1 MTLDKWEDSNFLR
14 VENKSVLVDGID
26 DLGKNALIYNGLI
39 PTENPQFS
47 CARPLNKEIRIPA
60 RFSASALYHYVNGVS
75 TPDTRFTNDEKS
87 VNGFYG
93 YIFSSSDIYNKS
105 EILSYVPRLYVQL
118 QKLSDFIADIGLNKH
133 FHEEPIFNTP
143 TVSYSY
149 GYKFN
154 RVTTI
159 PDDAYILKAYS
170 IYTNTTDGNS
180 QTLLCSYDYTPKT
193 NTMPALYD
201 TFIPCDILGYYA
213 GTAFIP
219 YMRSLLPQYYLG
231 NQATRFRYTAPLYA
245 GINGIIGF
253 GEISGAVNMASFS
266 GSEDFSKNPFMNT
279 IIANYYPDY
288 WATLTTAPTGE
299 GIYYIA
305 ADLSTWKQLFTA
317 SGMPWTDNIDDVI
330 KPDDDDL
337 NKPTTPGLPSN
348 PVIDDDGPGSNITDP
363 VDYPNLKYVPN
374 STVYDRYFLSP
385 NQISDI
391 KKFLFSN
398 TFIDNIKRLWTNP
411 AEYVISLVC
420 YPFDVVN
427 TGLGT
432 TNDVVSIGGVAS
444 DVVATALTDRGVP
457 YFYGGSVFVDNYY
470 NSYLDYEPYTS
481 IDIYI
486 PYIGVRPL
494 NVSQVVGHTLC
505 IGYYIDLN
513 TQQITALLGLDGK
526 NGNLGQ
532 VLTQYVGSIGVQAPL
547 SGTSAQDMIR
557 NIVTQTTGIITGIG
571 AIAGGVMGANPALL
585 ATGVSKTSN
594 EILGGGHTAPS
605 YYGSLSPVSGL
616 FTPQM
621 AYLIINR
628 PRQAIPTAYLSQQ
641 GFSSSFSGKVS
652 EFSGYLECTSVNL
665 SSANTMTEQEQQEIT
680 NLLIGGIY
688 I

>member
-1 MTLDKWEDSNFLR
+1 MTLDNWRDDFYTTIEDDSI
-14 VENKSVLVDGID
+14 LVDGLDI
-26 DLGKNALIYNGLI
+26 LGKSLIRYNGLV
-39 PTENPQFS
+39 
-47 CARPLNKEIRIPA
+47 PLNGSFLCFYPINKMVRVPA
-60 RFSASALYHYVNGVS
+60 RVGGIYHNNIGLANGGFSSNYYLVS
-75 TPDTRFTNDEKS
+75 
-87 VNGFYG
+87 NGFYG
-93 YIFSSSDIYNKS
+93 KIFSSSTIYNNTS
-105 EILSYVPRLYVQL
+105 ILPYMPRMYVQL
-118 QKLSDFIADIGLNKH
+118 QKLSEFISDIGLNNH
-133 FHEEPIFNTP
+133 YVVNPILNAP
-143 TVSYSY
+143 TASYSY
-149 GYKFN
+149 GYKY
-154 RVTTI
+154 RRLSAI
-159 PDDAYILKAYS
+159 PENLYVLKSYS
-170 IYTNTTDGNS
+170 IYTNKADGTS
-180 QTLLCSYDYTPKT
+180 QTQLANYTYTSRGYETPT
-193 NTMPALYD
+193 IID
-201 TFIPCDILGYYA
+201 TFIPCNSFGGYCDKGSTDIA
-213 GTAFIP
+213 
-219 YMRSLLPQYYLG
+219 YMRSLIPHYYVGGDSLAKYTFLP
-231 NQATRFRYTAPLYA
+231 PLYV
-245 GINGIIGF
+245 GMNGIAI
-253 GEISGAVNMASFS
+253 NMCSTIDKDSEFS
-266 GSEDFSKNPFMNT
+266 ANPFMNT
-279 IIANYYPDY
+279 GSAVYYKEY
-288 WATLTTAPTGE
+288 WATLTTAPTG
-299 GIYYIA
+299 GDLISYIA

-317 SGMPWTDNIDDVI
+317 SGMPWSDNIDDVI

-348 PVIDDDGPGSNITDP
+348 PIIDDDGPGSNKTDP
-363 VDYPNLKYVPN
+363 VDYPEPKYIPN

-385 NQISDI
+385 NQMPDI
-391 KKFLFSN
+391 KKFLFSD

-420 YPFDVVN
+420 YPFDVAN

-444 DVVATALTDRGVP
+444 GIVATALTDRGVP
-457 YFYGGSVFVDNYY
+457 YFYGGSVLVDNYY

-513 TQQITALLGLDGK
+513 TQQITALLGLDGQ

-557 NIVTQTTGIITGIG
+557 NIVAQTSGLITGIG

-585 ATGVSKTSN
+585 TSGVSKTSN

-628 PRQAIPTAYLSQQ
+628 PRQAIPTAYLSQR

-652 EFSGYLECTSVNL
+652 EFSGYLECTSVYL
-665 SSANTMTEQEQQEIT
+665 SSANTMSEQEQQEIT

>member
-14 VENKSVLVDGID
+14 VENKSVLVDGIA
-26 DLGKNALIYNGLI
+26 DLGKNAIIYKGLI
-39 PTENPQFS
+39 PVENPRFS

-60 RFSASALYHYVNGVS
+60 RFSSSALYHYSNVVT
-75 TPDTRFTNDEKS
+75 TPDTSFYNDERAT
-87 VNGFYG
+87 NGFYG
-93 YIFSSSDIYNKS
+93 NIFSSSNIYKKS
-105 EILSYVPRLYVQL
+105 EILTYTPRLFVQL
-118 QKLSDFIADIGLNKH
+118 QKLSEFITDIGFNNH
-133 FHEEPIFNTP
+133 FHEKPIFNTP
-143 TVSYSY
+143 AVSYTY
-149 GYKFN
+149 GYKFK
-154 RVTTI
+154 RVINI
-159 PDDAYILKAYS
+159 PENAYVLKAYS
-170 IYTNTTDGNS
+170 IYTNNTDGNN
-180 QTLLCSYDYTPKT
+180 QTLLCSYDYSPKT
-193 NTMPALYD
+193 DSMPVLYD
-201 TFIPCDILGYYA
+201 TFIPCEVLGYYS
-213 GTAFIP
+213 GSAFIP
-219 YMRSLLPQYYLG
+219 YMRSLLPHYYTK
-231 NQATRFRYTAPLYA
+231 NDTSRYKYTSPLYV
-245 GINGIIGF
+245 GINGN
-253 GEISGAVNMASFS
+253 ISGNINGAVNMASFS
-266 GSEDFSKNPFMNT
+266 DNVDFSENPFMN
-279 IIANYYPDY
+279 ISSASYYPDY
-288 WATLTTAPTGE
+288 WATLTTAPTGK

-317 SGMPWTDNIDDVI
+317 SGMPWSDNIDDVI
-330 KPDDDDL
+330 KPDDVDL

-348 PVIDDDGPGSNITDP
+348 PVIDDDGPGSNITDT
-363 VDYPNLKYVPN
+363 VEYPIPPYIPN

-385 NQISDI
+385 NQMPDI

-432 TNDVVSIGGVAS
+432 TNDVVSIGGVTS

-494 NVSQVVGHTLC
+494 NVSQIVGHTLC

-557 NIVTQTTGIITGIG
+557 NIVAQTSGLITGIG

-585 ATGVSKTSN
+585 ATGISKTSN
-594 EILGGGHTAPS
+594 ELLGGGHTAPS

-616 FTPQM
+616 FTPQI

-628 PRQAIPTAYLSQQ
+628 PRQAIPAAYLSQQ

-652 EFSGYLECTSVNL
+652 EFSGYLECVSVNIP
-665 SSANTMTEQEQQEIT
+665 SGNTMTEQEQNEIIS
-680 NLLIGGIY
+680 LLTGGIY

>member
-26 DLGKNALIYNGLI
+26 DLGKNALIYKGLI
-39 PTENPQFS
+39 PAENPQFS

-60 RFSASALYHYVNGVS
+60 RFSASALYHYSNVVT
-75 TPDTRFTNDEKS
+75 TPDTSFYNEERST
-87 VNGFYG
+87 NGFYG
-93 YIFSSSDIYNKS
+93 SIFSDRYIYNKS
-105 EILSYVPRLYVQL
+105 EILSYIPRLYVQL
-118 QKLSDFIADIGLNKH
+118 QKLSEFITDIGLNNH

-143 TVSYSY
+143 TASYSY
-149 GYKFN
+149 GYNFN
-154 RVTTI
+154 RVTNI
-159 PDDAYILKAYS
+159 PDDAYVLRAYS
-170 IYTNTTDGNS
+170 IYTNTTDGNN
-180 QTLLCSYDYTPKT
+180 QTLLCSYDYTTKT
-193 NTMPALYD
+193 ASMPVLYD
-201 TFIPCDILGYYA
+201 TFIPCDVLGYYA
-213 GTAFIP
+213 GAAFIP
-219 YMRSLLPQYYLG
+219 YMRSLLPHYYPGPQISRFQY
-231 NQATRFRYTAPLYA
+231 TSPLYV
-245 GINGIIGF
+245 GINGTIGL
-253 GEISGAVNMASFS
+253 GEISGAVNMASIS
-266 GSEDFSKNPFMNT
+266 GSEDFSKNPFMNAV
-279 IIANYYPDY
+279 IDSYYPDY

-363 VDYPNLKYVPN
+363 VDYPDPKYIPN

-385 NQISDI
+385 NQIPGI
-391 KKFLFSN
+391 KKFLFSD

-432 TNDVVSIGGVAS
+432 TNDVVSIGGVTS

-457 YFYGGSVFVDNYY
+457 YFYGGSVLVDNYY

-494 NVSQVVGHTLC
+494 NVSQIVGHTLC

-557 NIVTQTTGIITGIG
+557 NIVTQTSGLITGIG

-585 ATGVSKTSN
+585 AAGVSKTSN
-594 EILGGGHTAPS
+594 ELLGSGHTAPS